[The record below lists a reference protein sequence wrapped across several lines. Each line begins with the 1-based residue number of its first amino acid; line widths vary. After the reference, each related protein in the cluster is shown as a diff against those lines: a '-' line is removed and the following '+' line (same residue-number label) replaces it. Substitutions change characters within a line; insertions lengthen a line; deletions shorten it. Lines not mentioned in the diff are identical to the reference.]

1 MYKQSRYRKWHK
13 KTLVGATILLATLV
27 TLLYFAIHYKTK
39 TQVDTPTQIVKM
51 STLHP
56 TYDSV
61 EAMIKAED
69 ASLAAEAVVIDEG
82 KVRSTRD
89 VADEN
94 VPPDVHTDYRVRL
107 TKVIK
112 GDVDSREVVITL
124 MGGVVDRT
132 NYVMEGVP
140 RLHKGDR
147 ILVVAYH
154 GSDGKYYPL
163 SGSTAVSVIDN
174 AGNYR
179 FSGATISG
187 EKRSLTIQDLEK
199 AAKKGEVK

>member
-13 KTLVGATILLATLV
+13 KALVVATVLLATLV
-27 TLLYFAIHYKTK
+27 TLLYFAIYHKTK
-39 TQVDTPTQIVKM
+39 TQVDTPTQTVKM

-61 EAMIKAED
+61 EAMIGAED

-107 TKVIK
+107 AKVIK

-124 MGGVVDRT
+124 MGGR
-132 NYVMEGVP
+132 G
-140 RLHKGDR
+140 R
-147 ILVVAYH
+147 
-154 GSDGKYYPL
+154 
-163 SGSTAVSVIDN
+163 
-174 AGNYR
+174 
-179 FSGATISG
+179 
-187 EKRSLTIQDLEK
+187 
-199 AAKKGEVK
+199 

>member
-1 MYKQSRYRKWHK
+1 MDSRRKHS
-13 KTLVGATILLATLV
+13 LVSRKIIFV
-27 TLLYFAIHYKTK
+27 TLALLVMLAALCCLAVYYEAHNRTI
-39 TQVDTPTQIVKM
+39 TPMQTVKM
-51 STLHP
+51 STFHP
-56 TYDSV
+56 RYESV
-61 EAMIKAED
+61 EAMMQAKD

-163 SGSTAVSVIDN
+163 SGSTALSVIDH
-174 AGNYR
+174 AGNYH
-179 FSGATISG
+179 FTSATISG
-187 EKRSLTIQDLEK
+187 EKRSFTIEELVR
-199 AAKKGEVK
+199 AAR

>member
-13 KTLVGATILLATLV
+13 KTLVVATVLLATLV
-27 TLLYFAIHYKTK
+27 ALLFLILYYKPY
-39 TQVDTPTQIVKM
+39 TQVNEPMRIIKM

-56 TYDSV
+56 VYGSM
-61 EAMIKAED
+61 EEMMQAKD

-140 RLHKGDR
+140 RLHKGDH

-187 EKRSLTIQDLEK
+187 EKRSFTARDLEK
-199 AAKKGEVK
+199 AVKESEVK